1 MKYIQALAIMA
12 LLIAS
17 KRYRQKW
24 RRTADRVAESMNA
37 VEASFRRIDA
47 LENGGRPRMRLM

>member
-12 LLIAS
+12 LLIVS
-17 KRYRQKW
+17 NRYRKKW
-24 RRTADRVAESMNA
+24 NRTADRVAESLDA

>member
-1 MKYIQALAIMA
+1 MKYIQALAIMV
-12 LLIAS
+12 LLIVS

-24 RRTADRVAESMNA
+24 HRTGDHVAESMDA
-37 VEASFRRIDA
+37 IEASFRRIDA